1 MSRDFPSTE
10 ENLVFEARHQISAKA
25 ARILLRN
32 FGTRLQIADSIE
44 IKRQKGKGKRE
55 KAKGKEKG
63 KKPINLTVVP
73 KRYRKGTV
81 GLLHFYREF

>member
-10 ENLVFEARHQISAKA
+10 ENPVFEARHQISAKA
-25 ARILLRN
+25 ARILLRT
-32 FGTRLQIADSIE
+32 FGTRFQIADSIE
-44 IKRQKGKGKRE
+44 IKRQKG

-73 KRYRKGTV
+73 KRYRKGSV

>member
-25 ARILLRN
+25 ARILLRK

-44 IKRQKGKGKRE
+44 IKRQKGKGKGKGERE
-55 KAKGKEKG
+55 KAHKSYGSTEK
-63 KKPINLTVVP
+63 VP
-73 KRYRKGTV
+73 KRYRGFAAF
-81 GLLHFYREF
+81 LS